1 MKGLKSSRFKD
12 QGSKREDGSLRDHG
26 SLRLWLRL
34 LSSTHLIEQEIRSR
48 LRQEFDSTLPRFDLM
63 SQLERQPKGLR
74 MGELGKRMLV
84 TSGNVTAIVDQLESE
99 GLVTR
104 LPCEDD
110 RRAYRIA
117 FTEKGRKGFQLMAKA
132 HEAWVEELFAGLK
145 LNEKGALHELL
156 GQLKTHALKLHSLE
170 ESEHFA
176 KTRHTPR
183 QHSEHVSRRA
193 A

>member
-1 MKGLKSSRFKD
+1 VKTPTQSKAKD
-12 QGSKREDGSLRDHG
+12 QGAMLDHG

-74 MGELGKRMLV
+74 MGELSKRMLV

-104 LPCEDD
+104 HPCEDD
-110 RRAYRIA
+110 RRAFRIT
-117 FTEKGRKGFQLMAKA
+117 FTDKGRKAFQIMAKA

-145 LNEKGALHELL
+145 LGDKGVLHELL

-176 KTRHTPR
+176 KHRHTPQ

>member
-1 MKGLKSSRFKD
+1 MKTLAPGKVKD
-12 QGSKREDGSLRDHG
+12 KGALRDHG

-84 TSGNVTAIVDQLESE
+84 TSGNVTAIVDQLENE

-117 FTEKGRKGFQLMAKA
+117 FTDKGRKAFQTMARA

-145 LNEKGALHELL
+145 LGDKVALHELL

-176 KTRHTPR
+176 KTRHTPQ